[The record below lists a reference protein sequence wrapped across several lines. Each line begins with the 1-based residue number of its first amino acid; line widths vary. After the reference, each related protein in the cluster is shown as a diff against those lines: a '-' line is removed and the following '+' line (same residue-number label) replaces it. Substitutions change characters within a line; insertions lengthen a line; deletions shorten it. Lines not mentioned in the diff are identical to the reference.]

1 MNKPFFLVAS
11 ILLATFFTSCEDK
24 SLDDPSSVSVSQGT
38 YMGIVHLNWDPVPDA
53 QYYNIERQ
61 GPDGNWLGAGTVST
75 PPFDDHGL
83 TLPDNR
89 ITFGTHYS
97 YRISSASSSYDDS
110 PFREVAG
117 EGWTYV
123 LQPISLTVSNENGE
137 IKLSWTDTNAN
148 VQNVQELWYQIQQK
162 ATNSDTYLTIHTTD
176 HLNKGESENTYSF
189 TSNLESDLTASYKIY
204 ATYNYTFKN
213 MDQEGAG
220 GQCHNESNEEAVSGG
235 SGTSS
240 YTWNSLGDFGT
251 STNGISFVRTKVYDN
266 TLYTAILDNPEI
278 GSPVLYKLN
287 GSSLNDISAS
297 YPADLQNNF
306 GNIDFTVK
314 SGTEY
319 IAGISDSTYIYS
331 YNGEWSNNLVSNNF
345 GYTNKPQAL
354 AIETDEQDVF
364 VAIYTNNN
372 DLDIKSWDHDTIWDD
387 NASITNSDA
396 ISNIEMIQ
404 LNGLVYLYYLKS
416 NSAYNSTLY
425 IKHYNGSSWVDDLEW
440 TRDNLM
446 DIKLYADGSSNLYFV
461 SNSQQFAEWTGSVFK
476 VTSSTNAEDL
486 ITGNEDW
493 KAFPSDIS
501 VNSDGDIMIVYTH
514 IVSATQVNPEL
525 AVYKNN
531 TWSKVSGDYTNGAFP
546 SSINHINQD
555 FFFIYGDAQNLTQ
568 YGQPL
573 KLKAEKL
580 TEN

>member
-1 MNKPFFLVAS
+1 MNKLFFLIAS
-11 ILLATFFTSCEDK
+11 IILATFFTSCEEE
-24 SLDDPSSVSVSQGT
+24 SLDGPSSVSVSQGT
-38 YMGIVHLNWDPVPDA
+38 YMGIVHLSWDPVPDA

-61 GPDGNWLGAGTVST
+61 GPDGSWLNAGTVTT
-75 PPFDDHGL
+75 PPFDDYGFN
-83 TLPDNR
+83 LPDHK

-110 PFREVAG
+110 PFREVTG

-123 LQPISLTVSNENGE
+123 LQPIILTVTNENGE
-137 IKLSWTDTNAN
+137 IKLSWTDANAN
-148 VQNVQELWYQIQQK
+148 VQNVQYLYYEIQQK
-162 ATNSDTYLTIHTTD
+162 DANENTYHSIHTTD

-189 TSNLESDLTASYKIY
+189 SSNLESDLATSYKIY
-204 ATYNYTFKN
+204 AVYNYAFKN

-220 GQCHNESNEEAVSGG
+220 GQCYNESNEETVSGG
-235 SGTSS
+235 S
-240 YTWNSLGDFGT
+240 NS
-251 STNGISFVRTKVYDN
+251 
-266 TLYTAILDNPEI
+266 
-278 GSPVLYKLN
+278 
-287 GSSLNDISAS
+287 
-297 YPADLQNNF
+297 F

-319 IAGISDSTYIYS
+319 ITGISDSTYIYS
-331 YNGEWSNNLVSNNF
+331 YSGEWSNNLVSNNF

-372 DLDIKSWDHDTIWDD
+372 ELVVKTWNHDTIWDD
-387 NASITNSDA
+387 NASISNSDA

-416 NSAYNSTLY
+416 NSAHNSTLY

-446 DIKLYADGSSNLYFV
+446 DIKLYADGNSNLYFV

-486 ITGNEDW
+486 ISGNEDW

-531 TWSKVSGDYTNGAFP
+531 TWGKVSGVYTNGAFP
-546 SSINHINQD
+546 ASINHINQD